1 MLMRFDGRRT
11 YEEAAREVYRDRP
24 ASFTAKGL
32 LNFYNWLYNENL
44 ILCECESIFELV
56 LGDGDR
62 DIPHH
67 PELKPASHTEEED
80 FADFAGRLLGRPL
93 VKRGLAT
100 AVGVVFCLSVI
111 RLVYVAAPV
120 FEPPVQRVYAEAREY
135 LERGAPA
142 RSHAESE
149 RTIAEGGIE
158 PVSLAARMPEAPQT
172 PPDYHVSPEVAPVPA
187 VTAPKAAIPTP
198 PKERVS
204 DEFARIETLRTQLE
218 ECRIRRDEFYL
229 QGDEEGYRREVHRM
243 TNLAREI
250 GDIEKGL

>member
-1 MLMRFDGRRT
+1 MRFDGRRS
-11 YEEAAREVYRDRP
+11 YEAAAREVYRERP
-24 ASFTAKGL
+24 GSFTAKGL

-56 LGDGDR
+56 LGDGER
-62 DIPHH
+62 DGSAQQAAASVS
-67 PELKPASHTEEED
+67 PEDEED
-80 FADFAGRLLGRPL
+80 YAEFAGRLLGRPL
-93 VKRGLAT
+93 VKRSLAV

-111 RLVYVAAPV
+111 RLVYVSAPV
-120 FEPPVQRVYAEAREY
+120 FEPPVQRAYAEAREY
-135 LERGAPA
+135 LDRGAPA

-149 RTIAEGGIE
+149 RSAADGAVE
-158 PVSLAARMPEAPQT
+158 PVSLAARAPEKAT
-172 PPDYHVSPEVAPVPA
+172 VPA
-187 VTAPKAAIPTP
+187 VEVESEREVTP
-198 PKERVS
+198 PASPAVAMAPPSSRDAVS
-204 DEFARIETLRTQLE
+204 AELARIDSLRIQLE